1 MARIVSRARDIRL
14 RRQEQEQRPL
24 TMLEVATQIGI
35 DRKALSRLEANKTV
49 RFDGEV
55 LEKLCVFYG
64 VGVGDILQLVEDT
77 PETN

>member
-14 RRQEQEQRPL
+14 QRQEQEQRPL

>member
-1 MARIVSRARDIRL
+1 
-14 RRQEQEQRPL
+14 
-24 TMLEVATQIGI
+24 MLEVATQIGI

>member
-1 MARIVSRARDIRL
+1 MARIVSRAREIRL
-14 RRQEQEQRPL
+14 QRQAQEQRPL

-64 VGVGDILQLVEDT
+64 VGIGDMLQLVEDES
-77 PETN
+77 ETN